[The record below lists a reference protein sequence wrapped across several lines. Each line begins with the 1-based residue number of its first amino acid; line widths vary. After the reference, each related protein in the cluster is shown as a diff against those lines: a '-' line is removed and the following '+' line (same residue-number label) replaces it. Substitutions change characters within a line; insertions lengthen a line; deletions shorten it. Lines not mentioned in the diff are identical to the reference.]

1 MRKIDK
7 FFKRLH
13 YVFHKRLI
21 MLYSI
26 AGVII
31 FVYIFRIYFRV
42 HFGYL
47 NEIEQHAK
55 SIFPN
60 KGKYPLSDKV
70 ANAINNSA
78 EILSQNVNLQ
88 IGIITALGI
97 IFTLLFQMRESKKQN
112 FRTNFFEY
120 LKIHRENI
128 QLMETREKK
137 GHDAFI
143 DILNEL
149 NYVYSN
155 FPSNTNS
162 YKAYRLEW
170 SYLLVFFGLGKTATP
185 IVEQYI
191 KKKYP
196 NYAYEVAQVITT
208 FNEIKTKFKDEK
220 FQKKIVLFGCNF
232 NFKIDKNRNT
242 SLKCI
247 LDGHQSDLGHYYRH
261 LYHTITY
268 VNEFPTLAFFEKYD
282 YVKNVRAQF
291 SNHSIALFL
300 INAYSPLGNNWIR
313 EKLITKY
320 DLIKNLPVTLLT
332 QFGKDVKN
340 DFPSIE
346 FEI

>member
-1 MRKIDK
+1 MRKTDK
-7 FFKRLH
+7 FLKQLH
-13 YVFHKRLI
+13 YMFHKRLI
-21 MLYSI
+21 ALYSI
-26 AGVII
+26 TGVII
-31 FVYIFRIYFRV
+31 FLFIFRKYFRA
-42 HFGYL
+42 HFCYL
-47 NEIEQHAK
+47 HEIEQHTK
-55 SIFPN
+55 SIFKN
-60 KGKYPLSDKV
+60 KVEYPLSDNA
-70 ANAINNSA
+70 ANAINYSA

-120 LKIHRENI
+120 LRIHRENI

-155 FPSNTNS
+155 FPSDTNS
-162 YKAYRLEW
+162 YRTYRLEW
-170 SYLLVFFGLGKTATP
+170 SYLLVFFGLGKTSTP
-185 IVEQYI
+185 IVEEYI

-196 NYAYEVAQVITT
+196 DYAYEVAHVITL
-208 FNEIKTKFKDEK
+208 FNEIKTRFNESK

-232 NFKIDKNRNT
+232 NFKTGKNRNS

-261 LYHTITY
+261 LYHTVTY
-268 VNEFPTLAFFEKYD
+268 VDEFSTLAFFEKYD

-313 EKLITKY
+313 EELITKY
-320 DLIKNLPVTLLT
+320 DLIKNLPVSLLT
-332 QFGKDVKN
+332 QFGKDVRN
-340 DFPSIE
+340 DFPTIE
-346 FEI
+346 FEV